1 MSEQDALRMELHN
14 FIKSVQ
20 GKETP
25 IVSGEAGRD
34 ALKIAIEIQQM
45 ITQDIH

>member
-1 MSEQDALRMELHN
+1 MELQN

-25 IVSGEAGRD
+25 IVSGEEGRD
-34 ALKIAIEIQQM
+34 ALKIAIEIQKM
-45 ITQDIH
+45 IIQDIH